1 MNYEKMSAC
10 EKREAIEL
18 LGIAVA
24 AVLLVYLLISF
35 YFNSHFFF
43 STTINGADVSLKNEK
58 QADQNIRR
66 YAENYKLLL
75 IERDD
80 KSDQITGQE
89 AGLEYKNKTYVEE
102 VLNEQKAL
110 QWITSLFIKQE
121 LHTADLFL
129 YNENKLNL
137 TLNQLNCFKRA
148 KIEPENVSYQYTDGH
163 YQLVKEIYGNR
174 IEKEKLRT
182 AVINSLLK
190 GEASLDLEADSCY
203 VNPVYTMNSPKTFKT
218 LRHLNK
224 CVSTHVTYLFG
235 SKREVVDGNVINNW
249 ITVDENLD
257 IILNKDKV
265 GAYVKAMG
273 KKYDTVGVKRS
284 FKTSL
289 GTMVDIE
296 GGIYGWKI
304 DQGVETAALAE
315 NIISGRV
322 LIREPAYVQKAVSR
336 VGNEIGETY
345 VEINITR
352 QHLWFYKD
360 GRLITQG
367 PVVTGN
373 PNRGNAT
380 VTGAYMLNYK
390 QEGAVLTGPG
400 YEAGV
405 QYWMPFYGNIGIH
418 DAKWRSAFGGE
429 IYKRNGTHGCVNAPY
444 YLAKTIYKYIQ
455 SGIPIIC
462 YQEKK

>member
-18 LGIAVA
+18 LGIIVA
-24 AVLLVYLLISF
+24 AVMLLYLLISF
-35 YFNSHFFF
+35 YFTSHFFF
-43 STTINGADVSLKNEK
+43 STTINGADVSLKNER
-58 QADQNIRR
+58 QADQSIRR
-66 YAENYKLLL
+66 YTENYKLLL
-75 IERDD
+75 IEREGKTDE
-80 KSDQITGQE
+80 ITRQE
-89 AGLEYKNKTYVEE
+89 AGLEYKNKTYVKEA
-102 VLNEQKAL
+102 LNEQKSL
-110 QWITSLFIKQE
+110 QWIGSLFKKQE
-121 LHTADLFL
+121 FISGDLFL
-129 YNENKLNL
+129 YDENKLNL
-137 TLNQLNCFKRA
+137 SLNQLNCFKQA
-148 KIEPENVSYQYTDGH
+148 EIEPENVSYQYTDGH
-163 YQLVKEIYGNR
+163 YQMVKEIYGNR
-174 IEKEKLRT
+174 IEKEKLRA
-182 AVINSLLK
+182 AVADSLFK
-190 GEASLDLEADSCY
+190 GETKLDLEANSCY
-203 VNPVYTMNSPKTFKT
+203 INPAYTMKSPKAFKT

-235 SKREVVDGNVINNW
+235 SKREVVDGNVIHCW

-257 IILNKDKV
+257 ILLDKDNV
-265 GAYVKAMG
+265 RNYVKAMG

-289 GTMVDIE
+289 GTMVEIE

-304 DQGVETAALAE
+304 DQEAETSALAE
-315 NIISGRV
+315 NINSGRI
-322 LIREPAYVQKAVSR
+322 LIKEPAYVQRAVSR
-336 VGNEIGETY
+336 TGNEIGETY

-352 QHLWFYKD
+352 QHMWFYKD
-360 GRLITQG
+360 GRLIAQG

-380 VTGAYMLNYK
+380 VTGTYMLNYK
-390 QEGAVLTGPG
+390 QEGAVLSGPG

-418 DAKWRSAFGGE
+418 DAKWRRAFGGE
-429 IYKRNGTHGCVNAPY
+429 IYKKNGTHGCVNAPY
-444 YLAKTIYKYIQ
+444 YLAETIYKYIE

>member
-18 LGIAVA
+18 LGIIVA
-24 AVLLVYLLISF
+24 AMLLLYLLISF
-35 YFNSHFFF
+35 YFTSHFFF
-43 STTINGADVSLKNEK
+43 STTINGADVSFKSER
-58 QADQNIRR
+58 QADQSIRR
-66 YAENYKLLL
+66 YTENYKLLL
-75 IERDD
+75 IEREGNTDV
-80 KSDQITGQE
+80 ITGQE
-89 AGLEYKNKTYVEE
+89 AGLEYKNKAYVKEA
-102 VLNEQKAL
+102 LNEQKAL
-110 QWITSLFIKQE
+110 HWIGSFFKKQE
-121 LHTADLFL
+121 FISVNLCF

-137 TLNQLNCFKRA
+137 KLNQLNCFKQA

-163 YQLVKEIYGNR
+163 YQMVKEIYGNR
-174 IEKEKLRT
+174 IEKEKLKAT
-182 AVINSLLK
+182 VADSLLK
-190 GEASLDLEADSCY
+190 GETKLDLDANSCY
-203 VNPVYTMNSPKTFKT
+203 INPVYTMKSPKAYKT

-224 CVSTHVTYLFG
+224 CASTHVTYLFG
-235 SKREVVDGNVINNW
+235 SKREVVDGNVIQYW
-249 ITVDENLD
+249 IAVDENLD
-257 IILNKDKV
+257 IILDKDKV
-265 GAYVKAMG
+265 RAYVKAMS

-304 DQGVETAALAE
+304 DQEGETSALAE
-315 NIISGRV
+315 NINSGRI
-322 LIREPAYVQKAVSR
+322 LIREPVYIQKAVSR
-336 VGNEIGETY
+336 AGNEIGETY

-352 QHLWFYKD
+352 QHMWFYKD
-360 GRLITQG
+360 GRLIAQG

-390 QEGAVLTGPG
+390 QEGAVLSGPG

-418 DAKWRSAFGGE
+418 DAKWRRAFGGE
-429 IYKRNGTHGCVNAPY
+429 IYKKNGTHGCVNAPY
-444 YLAKTIYKYIQ
+444 YLAKTIYKHIE

-462 YQEKK
+462 YQEK

>member
-18 LGIAVA
+18 LGIIVA
-24 AVLLVYLLISF
+24 AVLLLYLLISF
-35 YFNSHFFF
+35 YFTSHFFF
-43 STTINGADVSLKNEK
+43 STTINGADVSLKNEN
-58 QADQNIRR
+58 QADQSIRR
-66 YAENYKLLL
+66 YTENYKLLL
-75 IERDD
+75 IEREGKADE
-80 KSDQITGQE
+80 ITGQE
-89 AGLEYKNKTYVEE
+89 AGLEYKNKTYVKEA
-102 VLNEQKAL
+102 LNEQKAL
-110 QWITSLFIKQE
+110 QWIGSLFQKQKFFSE
-121 LHTADLFL
+121 NLFF

-137 TLNQLNCFKRA
+137 TLDQLNCFKQA

-163 YQLVKEIYGNR
+163 YQMIKEIYGNR
-174 IEKEKLRT
+174 IEKEKLKA
-182 AVINSLLK
+182 AVADSIFK
-190 GEASLDLEADSCY
+190 GETKLDLDANSCY
-203 VNPVYTMNSPKTFKT
+203 INPVYTMKSPKAYKT

-235 SKREVVDGNVINNW
+235 SKREVVNGNVIQYW
-249 ITVDENLD
+249 IAVDENLD
-257 IILNKDKV
+257 IILDKDKV
-265 GAYVKAMG
+265 RAYVKTMG

-304 DQGVETAALAE
+304 DQESETSALAE
-315 NIISGRV
+315 NINSGRT
-322 LIREPAYVQKAVSR
+322 LIREPAYIQKAVSR
-336 VGNEIGETY
+336 AGNEIGETY

-352 QHLWFYKD
+352 QHMWFYKD
-360 GRLITQG
+360 GRLIAQG

-390 QEGAVLTGPG
+390 QEGAVLSGPG

-418 DAKWRSAFGGE
+418 DAKWRRAFGGE
-429 IYKRNGTHGCVNAPY
+429 IYKKNGTHGCVNAPY
-444 YLAKTIYKYIQ
+444 YLAKTIYKHIE

-462 YQEKK
+462 YQEK

>member
-18 LGIAVA
+18 LGIIVTA
-24 AVLLVYLLISF
+24 LLLLYLLISF
-35 YFNSHFFF
+35 YFTSHFFF
-43 STTINGADVSLKNEK
+43 STTINGADVSLKNER
-58 QADQNIRR
+58 QADQSIRR
-66 YAENYKLLL
+66 FTENYKLLL
-75 IERDD
+75 IEREG
-80 KSDQITGQE
+80 KSDEITGQE
-89 AGLEYKNKTYVEE
+89 AGLEYKNNTYVKEA
-102 VLNEQKAL
+102 LNEQKAL
-110 QWITSLFIKQE
+110 QWIGSLFKKQKF
-121 LHTADLFL
+121 LSDNLLF
-129 YNENKLNL
+129 YNENKLDL
-137 TLNQLNCFKRA
+137 TINQLNCIKQT

-163 YQLVKEIYGNR
+163 YQMVKEIYGNR
-174 IEKEKLRT
+174 IEKEKLKA
-182 AVINSLLK
+182 AVADSLFK
-190 GEASLDLEADSCY
+190 GETKLDLDLNSCY
-203 VNPVYTMNSPKTFKT
+203 INPVYTIKSPKAYKT

-224 CVSTHVTYLFG
+224 CASTHVTYLFG
-235 SKREVVDGNVINNW
+235 SRREVVDGNVIQYW

-257 IILNKDKV
+257 IILDKDKV
-265 GAYVKAMG
+265 RAYVKAMG

-304 DQGVETAALAE
+304 DQEAETSALAE
-315 NIISGRV
+315 NINSGRV
-322 LIREPAYVQKAVSR
+322 LIREPAYIQKAVSR
-336 VGNEIGETY
+336 AGNEIGETY

-352 QHLWFYKD
+352 QHMWFYKD
-360 GRLITQG
+360 GRLIAQG

-390 QEGAVLTGPG
+390 QEGAVLSGPG

-418 DAKWRSAFGGE
+418 DARWRHAFGGE

-444 YLAKTIYKYIQ
+444 YLAETIYKHIE

-462 YQEKK
+462 YQEK

>member
-18 LGIAVA
+18 LGIIVTA
-24 AVLLVYLLISF
+24 LLLLYLLISF
-35 YFNSHFFF
+35 YFTSHFFF
-43 STTINGADVSLKNEK
+43 STTINGADVSLKSER
-58 QADQNIRR
+58 QADQSIRR
-66 YAENYKLLL
+66 YTENYKLLL
-75 IERDD
+75 IEREGKWDE
-80 KSDQITGQE
+80 ITGQE
-89 AGLEYKNKTYVEE
+89 AGLEYKNKKYVKEA
-102 VLNEQKAL
+102 LNEQKAL
-110 QWITSLFIKQE
+110 QWIGSFFKKQE
-121 LHTADLFL
+121 FISENLFF

-137 TLNQLNCFKRA
+137 KLNQLNCFKQA
-148 KIEPENVSYQYTDGH
+148 KIEPENVSYQYKDGH
-163 YQLVKEIYGNR
+163 YQMVKETYGNQV
-174 IEKEKLRT
+174 EKDKLKA
-182 AVINSLLK
+182 AVTDSLFK
-190 GEASLDLEADSCY
+190 GETKLDLDANSCY
-203 VNPVYTMNSPKTFKT
+203 INPVYTMKSPKAYKT

-224 CVSTHVTYLFG
+224 CASTHVTYLFG
-235 SKREVVDGNVINNW
+235 SKREVVDGNVIQYW

-257 IILNKDKV
+257 IILDKDKIR
-265 GAYVKAMG
+265 AYVKAMG
-273 KKYDTVGVKRS
+273 KKYDSVGVKRS

-304 DQGVETAALAE
+304 DQEAETSALAE
-315 NIISGRV
+315 NINSGRI
-322 LIREPAYVQKAVSR
+322 LIREPAYIQKAVSR

-352 QHLWFYKD
+352 QHMWFYKD
-360 GRLITQG
+360 GRLIAQG

-390 QEGAVLTGPG
+390 QEGAVLSGPG

-418 DAKWRSAFGGE
+418 DAKWRRAFGGE
-429 IYKRNGTHGCVNAPY
+429 IYKKNGTHGCVNAPY
-444 YLAKTIYKYIQ
+444 YLAKTIYKHIE

-462 YQEKK
+462 YQEK

>member
-18 LGIAVA
+18 LGIIVA
-24 AVLLVYLLISF
+24 ALLLLYLLISF
-35 YFNSHFFF
+35 YFTSHFFF
-43 STTINGADVSLKNEK
+43 STTINGADVSLKNER
-58 QADQNIRR
+58 QADQSISR
-66 YAENYKLLL
+66 YTDNYKLLL
-75 IERDD
+75 FEREG
-80 KSDQITGQE
+80 KSDEITGQE
-89 AGLEYKNKTYVEE
+89 AGLEYKDKTYVKEA
-102 VLNEQKAL
+102 LNEQKAL
-110 QWITSLFIKQE
+110 QWIGSLFKKQE
-121 LHTADLFL
+121 FLSENLFF
-129 YNENKLNL
+129 YNVNKLDL
-137 TLNQLNCFKRA
+137 TLNQLNCLKQA

-163 YQLVKEIYGNR
+163 YQMVKEIYGNR
-174 IEKEKLRT
+174 VDIEKLK
-182 AVINSLLK
+182 AVVTDSLFK
-190 GEASLDLEADSCY
+190 GETKLDLEANSCY
-203 VNPVYTMNSPKTFKT
+203 INPVYTMNSPKAFKT

-224 CVSTHVTYLFG
+224 CASTHVTYLFG
-235 SKREVVDGNVINNW
+235 SKREVVDGNMIQYW
-249 ITVDENLD
+249 IAVDENLD
-257 IILNKDKV
+257 IILDKDKV
-265 GAYVKAMG
+265 RAYVRAMG

-304 DQGVETAALAE
+304 DQEAETSALAE
-315 NIISGRV
+315 NINSGRI

-336 VGNEIGETY
+336 AGNEIGETY

-352 QHLWFYKD
+352 QHMWFYKD
-360 GRLITQG
+360 GRLIAQG

-390 QEGAVLTGPG
+390 QEGAVLSGPG

-418 DAKWRSAFGGE
+418 DAKWRHAFGGE
-429 IYKRNGTHGCVNAPY
+429 IYKKNGTHGCVNAPY
-444 YLAKTIYKYIQ
+444 YLAKTIYKYIE

-462 YQEKK
+462 YQEKN

>member
-18 LGIAVA
+18 LGIIVA
-24 AVLLVYLLISF
+24 AVLLLYLLISF
-35 YFNSHFFF
+35 YFTSHFFF
-43 STTINGADVSLKNEK
+43 STTINGADVSLKNES
-58 QADQNIRR
+58 QADQSIRR
-66 YAENYKLLL
+66 YTENYKLLL
-75 IERDD
+75 IEREG
-80 KSDQITGQE
+80 KSDEITGQE
-89 AGLEYKNKTYVEE
+89 AGLEYKNNTYVKEA
-102 VLNEQKAL
+102 LNEQKAL
-110 QWITSLFIKQE
+110 QWIGSLFQKQKFFSE
-121 LHTADLFL
+121 NLFF

-137 TLNQLNCFKRA
+137 TLDQLNCFKQA

-163 YQLVKEIYGNR
+163 YQMIKEIYGNR
-174 IEKEKLRT
+174 IEKEKLKA
-182 AVINSLLK
+182 AVADSIFK
-190 GEASLDLEADSCY
+190 GETKLDLDANSCY
-203 VNPVYTMNSPKTFKT
+203 INPVYTMKSPKAYKT

-235 SKREVVDGNVINNW
+235 SKREVVDGNVIQYW
-249 ITVDENLD
+249 IAVDENLD
-257 IILNKDKV
+257 IILDKDKV
-265 GAYVKAMG
+265 RAYVKAMG

-304 DQGVETAALAE
+304 DQESETSALAE
-315 NIISGRV
+315 NINSGRT
-322 LIREPAYVQKAVSR
+322 LIREPAYIQKAVSR
-336 VGNEIGETY
+336 AGNEIGETY

-352 QHLWFYKD
+352 QHMWFYKD
-360 GRLITQG
+360 GRLIAQG

-390 QEGAVLTGPG
+390 QEGAVLSGPG

-405 QYWMPFYGNIGIH
+405 QYWMPFCGNIGIH
-418 DAKWRSAFGGE
+418 DAKWRRAFGGE
-429 IYKRNGTHGCVNAPY
+429 IYKKNGTHGCVNAPY
-444 YLAKTIYKYIQ
+444 YLAKTIYKHIV

-462 YQEKK
+462 YQEK

>member
-18 LGIAVA
+18 LGIIVA
-24 AVLLVYLLISF
+24 AVLLLYLLISF
-35 YFNSHFFF
+35 YFTSHFFF
-43 STTINGADVSLKNEK
+43 STTINGADVSLKNER
-58 QADQNIRR
+58 QADQSISR

-75 IERDD
+75 IEREGKLDE
-80 KSDQITGQE
+80 ITGQE
-89 AGLEYKNKTYVEE
+89 AGLEYKNKTYVKEA
-102 VLNEQKAL
+102 LNEQKAL
-110 QWITSLFIKQE
+110 QWIGSFFKKQE
-121 LHTADLFL
+121 FLSENLFL

-137 TLNQLNCFKRA
+137 TLNQLNCLKQA

-163 YQLVKEIYGNR
+163 YQMVKEIYGNR
-174 IEKEKLRT
+174 IEKEKLKA
-182 AVINSLLK
+182 AVADSLFK
-190 GEASLDLEADSCY
+190 GETKLDLDANSCY
-203 VNPVYTMNSPKTFKT
+203 INPVYTMKSPKAYKT

-224 CVSTHVTYLFG
+224 CASTHVTYLFG
-235 SKREVVDGNVINNW
+235 SKREVVDGNVIQYW
-249 ITVDENLD
+249 IAVDENLD
-257 IILNKDKV
+257 IILDKDKV
-265 GAYVKAMG
+265 RAYMKAMG

-304 DQGVETAALAE
+304 DQEAETSALAE
-315 NIISGRV
+315 NIISGRI
-322 LIREPAYVQKAVSR
+322 LIREPAYIQKAVSR
-336 VGNEIGETY
+336 AGNEIGETY

-352 QHLWFYKD
+352 QHMWFYKD
-360 GRLITQG
+360 GRLIAQG

-390 QEGAVLTGPG
+390 QEGAVLSGPG

-418 DAKWRSAFGGE
+418 DAKWRLAFGGE
-429 IYKRNGTHGCVNAPY
+429 IYKKNGTHGCVNAPY
-444 YLAKTIYKYIQ
+444 YLAKTIYKHIE

>member
-18 LGIAVA
+18 LGIIVA
-24 AVLLVYLLISF
+24 AVLLLYLLISF
-35 YFNSHFFF
+35 YFTSHFFF
-43 STTINGADVSLKNEK
+43 STTINGADVSFKSER
-58 QADQNIRR
+58 QADQSIRR
-66 YAENYKLLL
+66 YTENYKLLL
-75 IERDD
+75 IEREGNTDV
-80 KSDQITGQE
+80 ITGQE
-89 AGLEYKNKTYVEE
+89 AGLEYKNKAYVKEA
-102 VLNEQKAL
+102 LNEQKAL
-110 QWITSLFIKQE
+110 HWIGSFFKKQE
-121 LHTADLFL
+121 FISVNLCF

-137 TLNQLNCFKRA
+137 KLNQLNCFKQA

-163 YQLVKEIYGNR
+163 YQMVKEIYGNR
-174 IEKEKLRT
+174 IEKEKLKAT
-182 AVINSLLK
+182 VADSLLK
-190 GEASLDLEADSCY
+190 GETKLDLDANSCY
-203 VNPVYTMNSPKTFKT
+203 INPVYTMKSPKAYKT

-224 CVSTHVTYLFG
+224 CASTHVTYLFG
-235 SKREVVDGNVINNW
+235 SKREVVDGNVIQYW
-249 ITVDENLD
+249 IAVDENLD
-257 IILNKDKV
+257 IILDKDKV
-265 GAYVKAMG
+265 RAYVKAMS

-304 DQGVETAALAE
+304 DQEGETSALAE
-315 NIISGRV
+315 NINSGRI
-322 LIREPAYVQKAVSR
+322 LIREPVYIQKAVSR
-336 VGNEIGETY
+336 DGNEIGETY

-352 QHLWFYKD
+352 QHMWFYKD
-360 GRLITQG
+360 GRLIAQG

-390 QEGAVLTGPG
+390 QEGAVLSGPG

-418 DAKWRSAFGGE
+418 DAKWRRAFGGE
-429 IYKRNGTHGCVNAPY
+429 IYKKNGTHGCVNAPY
-444 YLAKTIYKYIQ
+444 YLAKTIYKHIE

-462 YQEKK
+462 YQEK

>member
-18 LGIAVA
+18 LGIIVT
-24 AVLLVYLLISF
+24 AVLLLYLLISF
-35 YFNSHFFF
+35 YFTSHFFF
-43 STTINGADVSLKNEK
+43 STTINGADVSLKNER
-58 QADQNIRR
+58 QADQIIRR
-66 YAENYKLLL
+66 YTENYKLLL
-75 IERDD
+75 IEREG
-80 KSDQITGQE
+80 KSDEITGQE
-89 AGLEYKNKTYVEE
+89 AGLEYKNKTYVKEA
-102 VLNEQKAL
+102 LDEQKAL
-110 QWITSLFIKQE
+110 QWIGSLFKKQE
-121 LHTADLFL
+121 FLFNNL
-129 YNENKLNL
+129 FYYNENKLNL
-137 TLNQLNCFKRA
+137 TLYQLNCFKQA

-163 YQLVKEIYGNR
+163 YQMVKEIYGNR
-174 IEKEKLRT
+174 VEKEKLKA
-182 AVINSLLK
+182 AVTDSLFK
-190 GEASLDLEADSCY
+190 GKTKLDLEANSCY
-203 VNPVYTMNSPKTFKT
+203 INPVYTIKSPKAYKT

-224 CVSTHVTYLFG
+224 CASTHVTYLFG
-235 SKREVVDGNVINNW
+235 SKREVVDGNVIQYW
-249 ITVDENLD
+249 IAVDENLD
-257 IILNKDKV
+257 IILDKDKV
-265 GAYVKAMG
+265 RAYVKAMG

-304 DQGVETAALAE
+304 DQEAETWALAE
-315 NIISGRV
+315 NINSGRT

-336 VGNEIGETY
+336 AGNEIGETY

-360 GRLITQG
+360 GRLIAQG

-390 QEGAVLTGPG
+390 QEGAVLSGPG

-418 DAKWRSAFGGE
+418 DAKWRRAFGGE
-429 IYKRNGTHGCVNAPY
+429 IYKKNGTHGCVNAPY
-444 YLAKTIYKYIQ
+444 YLAKTIYKYIE

>member
-24 AVLLVYLLISF
+24 AVLLLYLLISF
-35 YFNSHFFF
+35 YFTSHFFF

-58 QADQNIRR
+58 QADQSIRR

-80 KSDQITGQE
+80 KLDQITGQE
-89 AGLEYKNKTYVEE
+89 AGLEYKNITYVEE

-174 IEKEKLRT
+174 IEKEKLKT

-257 IILNKDKV
+257 IILDKDKV

-304 DQGVETAALAE
+304 DQGVEAAALAE

-373 PNRGNAT
+373 PNRGNAK

-444 YLAKTIYKYIQ
+444 YLAKTIYKYIE

>member
-18 LGIAVA
+18 LGIIVA
-24 AVLLVYLLISF
+24 AVLLLYLLISF
-35 YFNSHFFF
+35 YFTSHFFF
-43 STTINGADVSLKNEK
+43 STTINGADVSFKSER
-58 QADQNIRR
+58 QADQSIRR
-66 YAENYKLLL
+66 YTENYKLLL
-75 IERDD
+75 IEREGNTDV
-80 KSDQITGQE
+80 ITGQE
-89 AGLEYKNKTYVEE
+89 AGLEYKNKAYVKEA
-102 VLNEQKAL
+102 LNEQKAL
-110 QWITSLFIKQE
+110 HWIGSFFKKQE
-121 LHTADLFL
+121 FISVNLCF

-137 TLNQLNCFKRA
+137 KLNQLNCFKQA

-163 YQLVKEIYGNR
+163 YQMVKEIYGNR
-174 IEKEKLRT
+174 IEKEKLKAT
-182 AVINSLLK
+182 VADSLLK
-190 GEASLDLEADSCY
+190 GETKLDLDANSCY
-203 VNPVYTMNSPKTFKT
+203 INPVYTMKSPKAYKT

-224 CVSTHVTYLFG
+224 CASTHVTYLFG
-235 SKREVVDGNVINNW
+235 SKREVVDGNVIQYW
-249 ITVDENLD
+249 IAVDENLD
-257 IILNKDKV
+257 IILDKDKV
-265 GAYVKAMG
+265 RAYVKAMS

-304 DQGVETAALAE
+304 DQEGETSALAE
-315 NIISGRV
+315 NINSGRI
-322 LIREPAYVQKAVSR
+322 LIREPVYIQKAVSR
-336 VGNEIGETY
+336 AGNEIGETY

-352 QHLWFYKD
+352 QHMWFYKD
-360 GRLITQG
+360 GRLIAQG

-390 QEGAVLTGPG
+390 QEGAVLSGPG

-418 DAKWRSAFGGE
+418 DAKWRRAFGGE
-429 IYKRNGTHGCVNAPY
+429 IYKKNGTHGCVNAPY
-444 YLAKTIYKYIQ
+444 YLAKTIYKHIE

-462 YQEKK
+462 YQEK

>member
-18 LGIAVA
+18 LGIIVA
-24 AVLLVYLLISF
+24 AVLLLYLLISF
-35 YFNSHFFF
+35 YFTSHFFF
-43 STTINGADVSLKNEK
+43 STTINGADVSLKNEN
-58 QADQNIRR
+58 QADQSIRR
-66 YAENYKLLL
+66 YTENYKLLL
-75 IERDD
+75 IEREG
-80 KSDQITGQE
+80 KSDEITGQE
-89 AGLEYKNKTYVEE
+89 AGLEYKNKTYVKEA
-102 VLNEQKAL
+102 LNEQKAL
-110 QWITSLFIKQE
+110 QWIGSLFQKQKIFSGN
-121 LHTADLFL
+121 LFF

-137 TLNQLNCFKRA
+137 SLDQLYCFKQA

-163 YQLVKEIYGNR
+163 YQMVKEIYGNR
-174 IEKEKLRT
+174 IEKEKLKA
-182 AVINSLLK
+182 AVADSIFK
-190 GEASLDLEADSCY
+190 GETKLDLDANSCY
-203 VNPVYTMNSPKTFKT
+203 INPVYTMKSPKAYKT

-224 CVSTHVTYLFG
+224 CVSTHVSYLFG
-235 SKREVVDGNVINNW
+235 SKREVVDGNVIQYW
-249 ITVDENLD
+249 IAVDENLD
-257 IILNKDKV
+257 IILDKDKV
-265 GAYVKAMG
+265 RAYVKAMG

-304 DQGVETAALAE
+304 DQEGETSALAE
-315 NIISGRV
+315 NINSGRI
-322 LIREPAYVQKAVSR
+322 LIREPVYIQKAVSR
-336 VGNEIGETY
+336 AGNEIGETY

-352 QHLWFYKD
+352 QHMWFYKD
-360 GRLITQG
+360 GRLIAQG

-390 QEGAVLTGPG
+390 QEGAVLSGPG

-418 DAKWRSAFGGE
+418 DAKWRRAFGGE
-429 IYKRNGTHGCVNAPY
+429 IYKKNGTHGCVNAPY
-444 YLAKTIYKYIQ
+444 YLAKTIYKHIE

-462 YQEKK
+462 YQEK

>member
-18 LGIAVA
+18 LGIIVA
-24 AVLLVYLLISF
+24 AVLLLYLLISF
-35 YFNSHFFF
+35 YFTSHFFF
-43 STTINGADVSLKNEK
+43 STTINGADVSLKNES
-58 QADQNIRR
+58 QADQSIRR
-66 YAENYKLLL
+66 YTENYKLLL
-75 IERDD
+75 IEREG
-80 KSDQITGQE
+80 KSDEITGQE
-89 AGLEYKNKTYVEE
+89 AGLEYKNNTYVKEA
-102 VLNEQKAL
+102 LNEQKAL
-110 QWITSLFIKQE
+110 QWIGSLFQKQKFFSE
-121 LHTADLFL
+121 NLFF

-137 TLNQLNCFKRA
+137 TLDQLNCFKQA

-163 YQLVKEIYGNR
+163 YQMIKEIYGNR
-174 IEKEKLRT
+174 IEKEKLKA
-182 AVINSLLK
+182 AVADSIFK
-190 GEASLDLEADSCY
+190 GETKLDLDANSCY
-203 VNPVYTMNSPKTFKT
+203 INPVYTMKSPKAYKT

-235 SKREVVDGNVINNW
+235 SKREVVDGNVIQYW
-249 ITVDENLD
+249 IAVDENLD
-257 IILNKDKV
+257 IILDKDKV
-265 GAYVKAMG
+265 RAYVKAMG

-304 DQGVETAALAE
+304 DQESETSALAE
-315 NIISGRV
+315 NINSGRT
-322 LIREPAYVQKAVSR
+322 LIREPAYIQKAVSR
-336 VGNEIGETY
+336 AGNEIGETY

-352 QHLWFYKD
+352 QHMWFYKD
-360 GRLITQG
+360 GRLIAQG

-390 QEGAVLTGPG
+390 QEGAVLSGPG

-429 IYKRNGTHGCVNAPY
+429 IYKKNGTHGCVNAPY
-444 YLAKTIYKYIQ
+444 YLAKTIYKHIV

-462 YQEKK
+462 YQEK

>member
-18 LGIAVA
+18 LGIIVTA
-24 AVLLVYLLISF
+24 LLLLYLLISF
-35 YFNSHFFF
+35 YFTSHFFF
-43 STTINGADVSLKNEK
+43 STTINGADVSLKSER
-58 QADQNIRR
+58 QADQSIRR
-66 YAENYKLLL
+66 YTENYKLLL
-75 IERDD
+75 IEREGKWDE
-80 KSDQITGQE
+80 ITGQE
-89 AGLEYKNKTYVEE
+89 AGLEYKNKKYVKEA
-102 VLNEQKAL
+102 LNEQKAL
-110 QWITSLFIKQE
+110 QWIGSFFKKQE
-121 LHTADLFL
+121 FISENLFF

-137 TLNQLNCFKRA
+137 KLNQLNCFKQA
-148 KIEPENVSYQYTDGH
+148 KIEPENVSYQYKDGH
-163 YQLVKEIYGNR
+163 YQMVKETYGNQV
-174 IEKEKLRT
+174 EKDKLKA
-182 AVINSLLK
+182 AVTDSLFK
-190 GEASLDLEADSCY
+190 GETKLDLDANSCY
-203 VNPVYTMNSPKTFKT
+203 INPVYTMKSPKAYKT

-224 CVSTHVTYLFG
+224 CASTHVTYLFG
-235 SKREVVDGNVINNW
+235 SKREVVDGNVIQYW

-257 IILNKDKV
+257 IILDKDKIR
-265 GAYVKAMG
+265 AYVKAMG
-273 KKYDTVGVKRS
+273 KKYDSVGVKRS

-304 DQGVETAALAE
+304 DQEAETSALAE
-315 NIISGRV
+315 NINSGRI
-322 LIREPAYVQKAVSR
+322 LIREPAYIQKAVSR

-352 QHLWFYKD
+352 QHMWFYKD
-360 GRLITQG
+360 GRLIAQG

-390 QEGAVLTGPG
+390 QEGAVLSGPG

-418 DAKWRSAFGGE
+418 DAKWRRAFGGE
-429 IYKRNGTHGCVNAPY
+429 IYKKNGTHGCVNAPY
-444 YLAKTIYKYIQ
+444 YLAKTIYKYIE
-455 SGIPIIC
+455 SGIPVIC

>member
-18 LGIAVA
+18 LGIIVA
-24 AVLLVYLLISF
+24 AMLLLYLLISF
-35 YFNSHFFF
+35 YFTSHFFF
-43 STTINGADVSLKNEK
+43 STTINGADVSFKSER
-58 QADQNIRR
+58 QADQSIRR
-66 YAENYKLLL
+66 YTENYKLLL
-75 IERDD
+75 IEREGNTDV
-80 KSDQITGQE
+80 ITGQE
-89 AGLEYKNKTYVEE
+89 AGLEYKNKAYVKEA
-102 VLNEQKAL
+102 LNEQKSL
-110 QWITSLFIKQE
+110 HWIGLFFKKQE
-121 LHTADLFL
+121 FISVNLCF
-129 YNENKLNL
+129 YNENELNL
-137 TLNQLNCFKRA
+137 KLNQLNCFKQA

-163 YQLVKEIYGNR
+163 YQMVKEIYGNR
-174 IEKEKLRT
+174 IEKEKLKAT
-182 AVINSLLK
+182 VADSLLK
-190 GEASLDLEADSCY
+190 GETKLDLDANSCY
-203 VNPVYTMNSPKTFKT
+203 INPVYTMKSPKAYKT

-224 CVSTHVTYLFG
+224 CASTHVTYLFG
-235 SKREVVDGNVINNW
+235 SKREVVDGNVIQYW
-249 ITVDENLD
+249 IAVDENLD
-257 IILNKDKV
+257 IILDKDKV
-265 GAYVKAMG
+265 RAYVKAMS

-304 DQGVETAALAE
+304 DQEGETSALAE
-315 NIISGRV
+315 NINSGRI
-322 LIREPAYVQKAVSR
+322 LIREPVYIQKAVSR
-336 VGNEIGETY
+336 AGNEIGETY

-352 QHLWFYKD
+352 QHMWFYKD
-360 GRLITQG
+360 GRLIAQG

-390 QEGAVLTGPG
+390 QEGAVLSGPG

-418 DAKWRSAFGGE
+418 DAKWRRAFGGE
-429 IYKRNGTHGCVNAPY
+429 IYKKNGTHGCVNAPY
-444 YLAKTIYKYIQ
+444 YLAKTIYKHIE

-462 YQEKK
+462 YQEK

>member
-18 LGIAVA
+18 LGIIVTA
-24 AVLLVYLLISF
+24 LLLLYLLIAF
-35 YFNSHFFF
+35 YFTSHFFF
-43 STTINGADVSLKNEK
+43 STTINGADVSLKNER
-58 QADQNIRR
+58 QADQSIRR
-66 YAENYKLLL
+66 YTENYKLHL
-75 IERDD
+75 IEREG
-80 KSDQITGQE
+80 KSDEITGQE
-89 AGLEYKNKTYVEE
+89 AGLEYKNKTYVKEA
-102 VLNEQKAL
+102 LNEQKAL
-110 QWITSLFIKQE
+110 QWIGSLFKKQE
-121 LHTADLFL
+121 FLSKNLFF

-137 TLNQLNCFKRA
+137 TLNQLNCFKQA
-148 KIEPENVSYQYTDGH
+148 KIEPQNVSYQYTDGH
-163 YQLVKEIYGNR
+163 YQMVKEIYGNR
-174 IEKEKLRT
+174 VEKEKLKA
-182 AVINSLLK
+182 AVTDSLFK
-190 GEASLDLEADSCY
+190 GETKLDLEANSCY
-203 VNPVYTMNSPKTFKT
+203 INPVYTMKSPKAFKT

-224 CVSTHVTYLFG
+224 CASTHVTYLFG
-235 SKREVVDGNVINNW
+235 SEREVVDVNVIQYW
-249 ITVDENLD
+249 IAVDENLD
-257 IILNKDKV
+257 MILDKDKV
-265 GAYVKAMG
+265 RAYVKAMG

-304 DQGVETAALAE
+304 DQEAETLALAE
-315 NIISGRV
+315 NINSGRI
-322 LIREPAYVQKAVSR
+322 LIKEPAYVQKAVSR
-336 VGNEIGETY
+336 SGNEIGETY

-352 QHLWFYKD
+352 QHMWFYKD
-360 GRLITQG
+360 GRLIAQG

-390 QEGAVLTGPG
+390 QEGAVLSGPG

-418 DAKWRSAFGGE
+418 DAKWRQAFGGE
-429 IYKRNGTHGCVNAPY
+429 IYKKNGTHGCVNAPY
-444 YLAKTIYKYIQ
+444 YLAKTIYNYIE

-462 YQEKK
+462 YQEKN

>member
-18 LGIAVA
+18 LGIIVA
-24 AVLLVYLLISF
+24 AVLLLYLLISF
-35 YFNSHFFF
+35 YFTSHFFF
-43 STTINGADVSLKNEK
+43 STTINGADVSLKNER
-58 QADQNIRR
+58 QADQSISR
-66 YAENYKLLL
+66 YTENYKLLL
-75 IERDD
+75 IEREG
-80 KSDQITGQE
+80 KSDEITGQE
-89 AGLEYKNKTYVEE
+89 AGLEYKDKTYVKKA
-102 VLNEQKAL
+102 LNEQKAL
-110 QWITSLFIKQE
+110 QWIGSFFKKQE
-121 LHTADLFL
+121 FLSKNLFF

-137 TLNQLNCFKRA
+137 TLNQLSCLKQA

-163 YQLVKEIYGNR
+163 YQMVKEIYGNR
-174 IEKEKLRT
+174 VEKEKLKA
-182 AVINSLLK
+182 AVTDSLSK
-190 GEASLDLEADSCY
+190 GETKLDLEADSCY
-203 VNPVYTMNSPKTFKT
+203 INPVYTMKSPKAFKT
-218 LRHLNK
+218 LRYLNK
-224 CVSTHVTYLFG
+224 CASTHVTYLFG
-235 SKREVVDGNVINNW
+235 SKREVVDGNVIQYW
-249 ITVDENLD
+249 IAVDENLD
-257 IILNKDKV
+257 IILDKDKV
-265 GAYVKAMG
+265 RAYVKAMA

-304 DQGVETAALAE
+304 DQEAETSALVE
-315 NIISGRV
+315 NINSGRI
-322 LIREPAYVQKAVSR
+322 LIREPAYIQKAVSR
-336 VGNEIGETY
+336 AGNEIGETY

-352 QHLWFYKD
+352 QHMWFYKD
-360 GRLITQG
+360 GRLIAQG

-390 QEGAVLTGPG
+390 QEGAVLSGPG

-418 DAKWRSAFGGE
+418 DAKWRRAFGGE
-429 IYKRNGTHGCVNAPY
+429 IYKKNGTHGCVNAPY
-444 YLAKTIYKYIQ
+444 YLAKTIYKYIE
-455 SGIPIIC
+455 SGIPVIC

>member
-18 LGIAVA
+18 LGIIVA
-24 AVLLVYLLISF
+24 AVLLLYLLISF
-35 YFNSHFFF
+35 YFTSHFFF
-43 STTINGADVSLKNEK
+43 STTINGADVSLKNEN
-58 QADQNIRR
+58 QADQSIRR
-66 YAENYKLLL
+66 YTENYKLLL
-75 IERDD
+75 IEREG
-80 KSDQITGQE
+80 KSDEITGQE
-89 AGLEYKNKTYVEE
+89 AGLEYKNKTYVKEA
-102 VLNEQKAL
+102 LNEQKAL
-110 QWITSLFIKQE
+110 QWIGSLFQKQKIFSGN
-121 LHTADLFL
+121 LFF

-137 TLNQLNCFKRA
+137 TLDQLNCFKQA

-163 YQLVKEIYGNR
+163 YQMIKEIYGNR
-174 IEKEKLRT
+174 IEKEKLKA
-182 AVINSLLK
+182 AVADSIFK
-190 GEASLDLEADSCY
+190 GETKLDLDANSCY
-203 VNPVYTMNSPKTFKT
+203 INPVYTMKSPKAYKT

-224 CVSTHVTYLFG
+224 CASTHVTYLFG
-235 SKREVVDGNVINNW
+235 SKREVVDGNLIQYW
-249 ITVDENLD
+249 IAVDENLD
-257 IILNKDKV
+257 IILDKDKV
-265 GAYVKAMG
+265 RAYVKAMG

-304 DQGVETAALAE
+304 DQESETSALAE
-315 NIISGRV
+315 NINSGRT
-322 LIREPAYVQKAVSR
+322 LIREPAYIQKAVSR
-336 VGNEIGETY
+336 AGNEIGETY

-352 QHLWFYKD
+352 QHMWFYKD
-360 GRLITQG
+360 GRLIAQG

-390 QEGAVLTGPG
+390 QEGAVLSGPG

-418 DAKWRSAFGGE
+418 DAKWRRAFGGE
-429 IYKRNGTHGCVNAPY
+429 IYKKNGTHGCVNAPY
-444 YLAKTIYKYIQ
+444 YLAKTIYKHIE

-462 YQEKK
+462 YQEK

>member
-18 LGIAVA
+18 LGIIVA
-24 AVLLVYLLISF
+24 AMLLLYLLISF
-35 YFNSHFFF
+35 YFTSHFFF
-43 STTINGADVSLKNEK
+43 STTINGADVSFKSER
-58 QADQNIRR
+58 QADQSIRR
-66 YAENYKLLL
+66 YTENYKLLL
-75 IERDD
+75 IEREGNTDV
-80 KSDQITGQE
+80 ITGQE
-89 AGLEYKNKTYVEE
+89 AGLEYKNKAYVKEA
-102 VLNEQKAL
+102 LNEQKAL
-110 QWITSLFIKQE
+110 HWIGSFFKKQE
-121 LHTADLFL
+121 FISVNLCF
-129 YNENKLNL
+129 YNENELNL
-137 TLNQLNCFKRA
+137 KLNQLNCFKQA

-163 YQLVKEIYGNR
+163 YQMVKEIYGNR
-174 IEKEKLRT
+174 IEKEKLKAT
-182 AVINSLLK
+182 VADSLLK
-190 GEASLDLEADSCY
+190 GETKLDLDANSCY
-203 VNPVYTMNSPKTFKT
+203 INPVYTMKSPKAYKT

-224 CVSTHVTYLFG
+224 CASTHVTYLFG
-235 SKREVVDGNVINNW
+235 SKREVVDGNVIQYW
-249 ITVDENLD
+249 IAVDENLD
-257 IILNKDKV
+257 IILDKDKV
-265 GAYVKAMG
+265 RAYVKAMS

-304 DQGVETAALAE
+304 DQEGETSALAE
-315 NIISGRV
+315 NINSGRI
-322 LIREPAYVQKAVSR
+322 LIREPVYIQKAVSR
-336 VGNEIGETY
+336 AGNEIGETY

-352 QHLWFYKD
+352 QHMWFYKD
-360 GRLITQG
+360 GRLIAQG

-390 QEGAVLTGPG
+390 QEGAVLSGPG

-418 DAKWRSAFGGE
+418 DAKWRRAFGGE
-429 IYKRNGTHGCVNAPY
+429 IYKKNGTHGCVNAPY
-444 YLAKTIYKYIQ
+444 YLAKTIYKHIE

-462 YQEKK
+462 YQEK

>member
-18 LGIAVA
+18 LGIIVA
-24 AVLLVYLLISF
+24 AMLLLYLLISF
-35 YFNSHFFF
+35 YFTSHFFF
-43 STTINGADVSLKNEK
+43 STTINGTDVSFKNER
-58 QADQNIRR
+58 QADQSIRS
-66 YAENYKLLL
+66 YTENYKLLL
-75 IERDD
+75 IEREGNTDV
-80 KSDQITGQE
+80 ITGQE
-89 AGLEYKNKTYVEE
+89 AGLEYKNKAYVKEA
-102 VLNEQKAL
+102 LNEQKAL
-110 QWITSLFIKQE
+110 HWIGSFFKKQE
-121 LHTADLFL
+121 FISENLCF

-137 TLNQLNCFKRA
+137 KLNQLNCFKQA

-163 YQLVKEIYGNR
+163 YQMVKEIYGNR
-174 IEKEKLRT
+174 IEKEKLKAT
-182 AVINSLLK
+182 VADSLLK
-190 GEASLDLEADSCY
+190 GETKLDLDANSCY
-203 VNPVYTMNSPKTFKT
+203 INPVYTMKSPKAYKT
-218 LRHLNK
+218 LRYLNK
-224 CVSTHVTYLFG
+224 CASTHVTYLFG
-235 SKREVVDGNVINNW
+235 SKREVVDGNVIQYW
-249 ITVDENLD
+249 IAVDENLD
-257 IILNKDKV
+257 IILDKDKV
-265 GAYVKAMG
+265 RACVKAMS

-304 DQGVETAALAE
+304 DQEGETAALAE
-315 NIISGRV
+315 NINSGRI
-322 LIREPAYVQKAVSR
+322 LIREPVYIQKAVSR
-336 VGNEIGETY
+336 AGNEIGETY

-352 QHLWFYKD
+352 QHMWFYKD
-360 GRLITQG
+360 GRLIAQG

-390 QEGAVLTGPG
+390 QEGAVLSGPG

-418 DAKWRSAFGGE
+418 DAKWRRAFGGE
-429 IYKRNGTHGCVNAPY
+429 IYKKNGTHGCVNAPY
-444 YLAKTIYKYIQ
+444 YLAKTIYKHIE

-462 YQEKK
+462 YQEK

>member
-18 LGIAVA
+18 LGIIVV
-24 AVLLVYLLISF
+24 AVLLLYLLISY
-35 YFNSHFFF
+35 YFTSHFFF
-43 STTINGADVSLKNEK
+43 STTINGADVSLKNER
-58 QADQNIRR
+58 QADQSIRR
-66 YAENYKLLL
+66 YTENYKLLL
-75 IERDD
+75 IEREG
-80 KSDQITGQE
+80 KSDEITGQE
-89 AGLEYKNKTYVEE
+89 AGLEYKNKIYVKEA
-102 VLNEQKAL
+102 LNEQKAL
-110 QWITSLFIKQE
+110 QWIGSLFKKQE
-121 LHTADLFL
+121 FLSGDLFF

-137 TLNQLNCFKRA
+137 TLNQLNCFKQA

-163 YQLVKEIYGNR
+163 YQMVKEIYGNR
-174 IEKEKLRT
+174 VEKEKLKA
-182 AVINSLLK
+182 AVTDSLFK
-190 GEASLDLEADSCY
+190 GETKLDLDANFCY
-203 VNPVYTMNSPKTFKT
+203 INPVYTMKSPKAYKT

-224 CVSTHVTYLFG
+224 CASTHVTYLFG
-235 SKREVVDGNVINNW
+235 SKREVVDGNVIQHW
-249 ITVDENLD
+249 IAVDENLD
-257 IILNKDKV
+257 IILDKDKV
-265 GAYVKAMG
+265 RAYVKALG

-289 GTMVDIE
+289 GTTVDIE

-304 DQGVETAALAE
+304 DEEAETSALAE
-315 NIISGRV
+315 NINSGRT
-322 LIREPAYVQKAVSR
+322 LIKEPAYIQKAVSR
-336 VGNEIGETY
+336 AGNEIGETY

-352 QHLWFYKD
+352 QHMWFYKD
-360 GRLITQG
+360 GRLIAQG

-390 QEGAVLTGPG
+390 QEGAVLSGPG

-418 DAKWRSAFGGE
+418 DAKWRRAFGGE
-429 IYKRNGTHGCVNAPY
+429 IYKKNGTHGCVNAPY
-444 YLAKTIYKYIQ
+444 YLAKTIYKHIE

-462 YQEKK
+462 YEEK

>member
-24 AVLLVYLLISF
+24 AVLLVYLLVAF
-35 YFNSHFFF
+35 YFTSHFFF

-58 QADQNIRR
+58 QADQSIRR

-75 IERDD
+75 IERDG
-80 KSDQITGQE
+80 KSDEITGQE
-89 AGLEYKNKTYVEE
+89 AGLEYKNKTYVKEA
-102 VLNEQKAL
+102 LIEQKAL
-110 QWITSLFIKQE
+110 QWLGSLFKKQE
-121 LHTADLFL
+121 FYAGNLFL
-129 YNENKLNL
+129 YKENKLNL
-137 TLNQLNCFKRA
+137 ILNQLNCFKQV

-163 YQLVKEIYGNR
+163 YQMVKEVYGNH
-174 IEKEKLRT
+174 IEKEKLKA
-182 AVINSLLK
+182 AVLNCLLK
-190 GEASLDLEADSCY
+190 GETRLDLEANSCY
-203 VNPVYTMNSPKTFKT
+203 INPVYTMNSPKTFKT
-218 LRHLNK
+218 FRYINK
-224 CVSTHVTYLFG
+224 CTSTHVTYLFG
-235 SKREVVDGNVINNW
+235 SKREVVDGNVIHNW
-249 ITVDENLD
+249 IKVDENLD
-257 IILNKDKV
+257 IILDKDKV
-265 GAYVKAMG
+265 GAYVKSMG

-289 GTMVDIE
+289 GAMAEIE

-304 DQGVETAALAE
+304 DQEAETAALAE
-315 NIISGRV
+315 NIILGRI
-322 LIREPAYVQKAVSR
+322 LIREPAYVQEAVTR
-336 VGNEIGETY
+336 VGNEIGDTY

-352 QHLWFYKD
+352 QHMWFYKD
-360 GRLITQG
+360 GKLIAQG

-390 QEGAVLTGPG
+390 QEGAVLSGPG

-418 DAKWRSAFGGE
+418 DAKWRRAFGGE
-429 IYKRNGTHGCVNAPY
+429 IYKKNGTHGCVNAPY
-444 YLAKTIYKYIQ
+444 YLAKIIYKYIE

-462 YQEKK
+462 YEEEK

>member
-18 LGIAVA
+18 LGIIVA
-24 AVLLVYLLISF
+24 AVLLLYLLISF
-35 YFNSHFFF
+35 YFTSHFFF
-43 STTINGADVSLKNEK
+43 STTINGADVSLKNEN
-58 QADQNIRR
+58 QADQSIRR
-66 YAENYKLLL
+66 YTENYKLLL
-75 IERDD
+75 IEREG
-80 KSDQITGQE
+80 KSDGITGQE
-89 AGLEYKNKTYVEE
+89 AGLEYKNKTYVKEA
-102 VLNEQKAL
+102 LNEQKAL
-110 QWITSLFIKQE
+110 QWIGSLFQKQKIFSGN
-121 LHTADLFL
+121 LFF

-137 TLNQLNCFKRA
+137 TLDQLNCFKQA

-163 YQLVKEIYGNR
+163 YQMIKEIYGNR
-174 IEKEKLRT
+174 IEKEKLKA
-182 AVINSLLK
+182 AVADSIFK
-190 GEASLDLEADSCY
+190 GETKLDLDANSCY
-203 VNPVYTMNSPKTFKT
+203 INPVYTMKSPKAYKT

-235 SKREVVDGNVINNW
+235 SKREVVNGNVIQYW
-249 ITVDENLD
+249 IAVDENLD
-257 IILNKDKV
+257 IILDKDKV
-265 GAYVKAMG
+265 RAYVKTMG

-304 DQGVETAALAE
+304 DQESETSALAE
-315 NIISGRV
+315 NINSGRT
-322 LIREPAYVQKAVSR
+322 LIREPAYIQKAVSR
-336 VGNEIGETY
+336 AGNEIGETY

-352 QHLWFYKD
+352 QHMWFYKD
-360 GRLITQG
+360 GRLIAQG

-390 QEGAVLTGPG
+390 QEGAVLSGPG

-418 DAKWRSAFGGE
+418 DAKWRRAFGGE
-429 IYKRNGTHGCVNAPY
+429 IYKKNGTHGCVNAPY
-444 YLAKTIYKYIQ
+444 YLAKTIYKHIE

-462 YQEKK
+462 YQEK

>member
-18 LGIAVA
+18 LGIIVA
-24 AVLLVYLLISF
+24 AVLLLYLLISF
-35 YFNSHFFF
+35 YFTSHFFF
-43 STTINGADVSLKNEK
+43 STTINGADVSFKSER
-58 QADQNIRR
+58 QADQSIRR
-66 YAENYKLLL
+66 YTENYKLLL
-75 IERDD
+75 IEREGNTDV
-80 KSDQITGQE
+80 ITGQE
-89 AGLEYKNKTYVEE
+89 AGLEYKNKAYVKEA
-102 VLNEQKAL
+102 LNEQKAL
-110 QWITSLFIKQE
+110 HWIGSFFKKQE
-121 LHTADLFL
+121 FISVNLCF
-129 YNENKLNL
+129 YNENELNL
-137 TLNQLNCFKRA
+137 KLNQLNCFKQA

-163 YQLVKEIYGNR
+163 YQMVKEIYGNR
-174 IEKEKLRT
+174 IEKEKLKAT
-182 AVINSLLK
+182 VADSLLK
-190 GEASLDLEADSCY
+190 GETKLDLDANSCY
-203 VNPVYTMNSPKTFKT
+203 INPVYTMKSPKAYKT

-224 CVSTHVTYLFG
+224 CASTHVTYLFG
-235 SKREVVDGNVINNW
+235 SKREVVDGNVIQYW
-249 ITVDENLD
+249 IAVDENLD
-257 IILNKDKV
+257 IILDKDKV
-265 GAYVKAMG
+265 RAYVKAMS

-304 DQGVETAALAE
+304 DQEGETSALAE
-315 NIISGRV
+315 NINSGRI
-322 LIREPAYVQKAVSR
+322 LIREPVYIQKAVSR
-336 VGNEIGETY
+336 AGNEIGETY

-352 QHLWFYKD
+352 QHMWFYKD
-360 GRLITQG
+360 GRLIAQG

-390 QEGAVLTGPG
+390 QEGAVLSGPG

-418 DAKWRSAFGGE
+418 DAKWRRAFGGE
-429 IYKRNGTHGCVNAPY
+429 IYKKNGTHGCVNAPY
-444 YLAKTIYKYIQ
+444 YLAKTIYKHIE

-462 YQEKK
+462 YQEK

>member
-18 LGIAVA
+18 LGIIVA
-24 AVLLVYLLISF
+24 AVLLLYLLISF
-35 YFNSHFFF
+35 YFTSHFFF
-43 STTINGADVSLKNEK
+43 STTINGADVSLKNEN
-58 QADQNIRR
+58 QADQSIRR
-66 YAENYKLLL
+66 YTENYKLLL
-75 IERDD
+75 IEREG
-80 KSDQITGQE
+80 KSDEITGQE
-89 AGLEYKNKTYVEE
+89 AGLEYKNKTYVKEA
-102 VLNEQKAL
+102 LNEQKAL
-110 QWITSLFIKQE
+110 QWIGSLFQKQKIFSGN
-121 LHTADLFL
+121 LFF

-137 TLNQLNCFKRA
+137 TLDQLNCFKQA

-163 YQLVKEIYGNR
+163 YQMIKEIYGNR
-174 IEKEKLRT
+174 IEKEKLKA
-182 AVINSLLK
+182 AVADSIFK
-190 GEASLDLEADSCY
+190 GETKLDLDANSCY
-203 VNPVYTMNSPKTFKT
+203 INPVYTMKSPKAYKT

-224 CVSTHVTYLFG
+224 CVSTHVSYLFG
-235 SKREVVDGNVINNW
+235 SKREVVDGNVIQYW
-249 ITVDENLD
+249 IAVDENLD
-257 IILNKDKV
+257 IILDKDKV
-265 GAYVKAMG
+265 RAYVKAMG

-304 DQGVETAALAE
+304 DQESETSALAE
-315 NIISGRV
+315 NINSGRT
-322 LIREPAYVQKAVSR
+322 LIREPAYIQKAVSR
-336 VGNEIGETY
+336 AGNEIGETY

-352 QHLWFYKD
+352 QHMWFYKD
-360 GRLITQG
+360 GRLIAQG

-390 QEGAVLTGPG
+390 QEGAVLSGPG

-418 DAKWRSAFGGE
+418 DAKWRRAFGGE
-429 IYKRNGTHGCVNAPY
+429 IYKKNGTHGCVNAPY
-444 YLAKTIYKYIQ
+444 YLAKTIYKHIE

-462 YQEKK
+462 YQEK

>member
-18 LGIAVA
+18 LGIIVA
-24 AVLLVYLLISF
+24 AVLLLYLLISF
-35 YFNSHFFF
+35 YFTSHFFF
-43 STTINGADVSLKNEK
+43 STTINGADVSLKNER
-58 QADQNIRR
+58 QADQSISR
-66 YAENYKLLL
+66 YTENYKLLL
-75 IERDD
+75 IEREG
-80 KSDQITGQE
+80 KSDEITGQE
-89 AGLEYKNKTYVEE
+89 AGLEYKDKTYVKKA
-102 VLNEQKAL
+102 LNEQKAL
-110 QWITSLFIKQE
+110 QWIGSFFKKQE
-121 LHTADLFL
+121 FLSKNLFF

-137 TLNQLNCFKRA
+137 TLNQLSCLKQA

-163 YQLVKEIYGNR
+163 YQMVKEIYGNR
-174 IEKEKLRT
+174 VEKEKLKA
-182 AVINSLLK
+182 AVTDSLSK
-190 GEASLDLEADSCY
+190 GETKLDLEADSCY
-203 VNPVYTMNSPKTFKT
+203 INPVYTMKSPKAFKT
-218 LRHLNK
+218 LRYLNK
-224 CVSTHVTYLFG
+224 CASTHVTYLFG
-235 SKREVVDGNVINNW
+235 SKREVVDGDVIQYW
-249 ITVDENLD
+249 IAVDENLD
-257 IILNKDKV
+257 IILDKDKV
-265 GAYVKAMG
+265 RAYVKAMA

-304 DQGVETAALAE
+304 DQEAETSALVE
-315 NIISGRV
+315 NINSGRI
-322 LIREPAYVQKAVSR
+322 LIREPAYIQKAVSR
-336 VGNEIGETY
+336 AGNEIGETY

-352 QHLWFYKD
+352 QHMWFYKD
-360 GRLITQG
+360 GRLIAQG

-390 QEGAVLTGPG
+390 QEGAVLSGPG

-418 DAKWRSAFGGE
+418 DAKWRRAFGGE
-429 IYKRNGTHGCVNAPY
+429 IYKKNGTHGCVNAPY
-444 YLAKTIYKYIQ
+444 YLAKTIYKYIE
-455 SGIPIIC
+455 SGIPVIC

>member
-18 LGIAVA
+18 LGIIVA
-24 AVLLVYLLISF
+24 AVLLLYLLISF
-35 YFNSHFFF
+35 YFTSHFFF
-43 STTINGADVSLKNEK
+43 STTINGADVSLKNEN
-58 QADQNIRR
+58 QADQSIRR
-66 YAENYKLLL
+66 YTENYKLLL
-75 IERDD
+75 IEREG
-80 KSDQITGQE
+80 KSDEITGQE
-89 AGLEYKNKTYVEE
+89 AGLEYKNKTYVKEA
-102 VLNEQKAL
+102 LNEQKAL
-110 QWITSLFIKQE
+110 QWIGSLFQKQKIFSE
-121 LHTADLFL
+121 NLFF

-137 TLNQLNCFKRA
+137 TLDQLNCFKQA

-163 YQLVKEIYGNR
+163 YQMIKEIYGNR
-174 IEKEKLRT
+174 IEKEKLKA
-182 AVINSLLK
+182 AVADSIFK
-190 GEASLDLEADSCY
+190 GETKLDLDANSCY
-203 VNPVYTMNSPKTFKT
+203 INPVYTMKSPKAYKT

-235 SKREVVDGNVINNW
+235 SKREVVNGNVIQYW
-249 ITVDENLD
+249 IAVDENLD
-257 IILNKDKV
+257 IILDKDKV
-265 GAYVKAMG
+265 RAYVKAMG

-304 DQGVETAALAE
+304 DQESETSALAE
-315 NIISGRV
+315 NINSGRT
-322 LIREPAYVQKAVSR
+322 LIREPAYIQKAVSR
-336 VGNEIGETY
+336 AGNEIGETY

-352 QHLWFYKD
+352 QHMWFYKD
-360 GRLITQG
+360 GRLIAQG

-390 QEGAVLTGPG
+390 QEGAVLSGPG

-418 DAKWRSAFGGE
+418 DAKWRRAFGGE
-429 IYKRNGTHGCVNAPY
+429 IYKKNGTHGCVNAPY
-444 YLAKTIYKYIQ
+444 YLAKTIYKHIE

-462 YQEKK
+462 YQEK